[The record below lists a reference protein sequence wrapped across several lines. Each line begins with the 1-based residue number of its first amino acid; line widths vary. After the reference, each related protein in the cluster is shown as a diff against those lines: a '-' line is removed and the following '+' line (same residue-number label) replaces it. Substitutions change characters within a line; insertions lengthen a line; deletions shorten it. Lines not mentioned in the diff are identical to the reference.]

1 LSNFSGGYISRFRRE
16 GEILTF
22 LPLINLSDI
31 KIEIADI
38 DNNLIST
45 YHFDNIESDFNYWI
59 SISVSPNDSFI
70 FRAYNKNGE
79 LISLKIID

>member
-1 LSNFSGGYISRFRRE
+1 MKSGS
-16 GEILTF
+16 
-22 LPLINLSDI
+22 I

-45 YHFDNIESDFNYWI
+45 YPFDNIESEFKYWI
-59 SISVSPNDSFI
+59 SMAVSPNDSFI

-79 LISLKIID
+79 LISAKIID